1 MRKLYILPEGTEPTD
16 KLVGELIVSRERA
29 KDVKHYFELRKYYED
44 GFITER
50 PAPHK
55 LLAITNYARYISK
68 TNASYLLG
76 TPVSYSASEGVDIE
90 DVMNKYSEQSISS
103 LDNELESDAS
113 VYGHAFE
120 RVYINEDGN
129 PESAKI
135 EPQDIILVHDD
146 TVKHNKMFAVVY
158 TSKVN
163 EQGHPIKNQFDITI
177 LTKDSVI
184 EGELS
189 NGQIKVIEE
198 APHIFGE
205 VPVIEYVNS
214 SDRIGD
220 FEVAT
225 SLIDARN
232 ILQSDRI
239 LDRERLVDAILAFYG
254 TEFDDKQ
261 RKELKNSR
269 ILSNLPEDA
278 KVEYV
283 VKNINE
289 ADASVLLK
297 AITDDIHKVTMTPDM
312 SDENFAGNS
321 SGVALAYKLLS
332 FENHA
337 KDKERYFE
345 KGLLERFKIYD
356 FFLHGISSKTVS
368 ISSIDVIFT
377 RSLPK
382 NDLETSQMINTLIG
396 TGLVDKETL
405 AGLLSFVKDP
415 KEIVGLAAKEKEDEE
430 KDDFDGFGTSIPS
443 GEPTEN
449 EPEDEE

>member
-1 MRKLYILPEGTEPTD
+1 MKKLYILPEGTEPTD
-16 KLVGELIVSRERA
+16 KLVGELIMSRERA
-29 KDVKHYFELRKYYED
+29 KDVKRYNELQKYYED

-68 TNASYLLG
+68 TNSAYLLG
-76 TPVSYSASEGVDIE
+76 KPVAYSAAEGVNIDKVIA
-90 DVMNKYSEQSISS
+90 KYTAQAISS

-120 RVYINEDGN
+120 RIYINEDGE
-129 PESAKI
+129 PESTKVK
-135 EPQDIILVHDD
+135 PQDIMLIYDD
-146 TVKHNKMFAVVY
+146 TVKHRKMFGVIYSARVSA
-158 TSKVN
+158 TGRKSKT
-163 EQGHPIKNQFDITI
+163 EFDITI
-177 LTKDSVI
+177 LTADREIEAELTNSVI
-184 EGELS
+184 R
-189 NGQIKVIEE
+189 VIDEK
-198 APHIFGE
+198 PHLFGE
-205 VPVIEYVNS
+205 VPIIEYVNS

-220 FEVAT
+220 FEPAT

-254 TEFDDKQ
+254 TQFDEEQ

-269 ILSNLPEDA
+269 ILSNLPQDA
-278 KVEYV
+278 KVEYI

-297 AITDDIHKVTMTPDM
+297 AITDDIHMITMTPNM
-312 SDENFAGNS
+312 ADENFAGNS
-321 SGVALAYKLLS
+321 SGVALSYKLLS

-337 KDKERYFE
+337 ADKERYFE
-345 KGLLERFKIYD
+345 KGLIERFRIYD
-356 FFLHGISSKTVS
+356 YFLHGISSKP
-368 ISSIDVIFT
+368 ISLSDLDIIFT

-382 NDLETSQMINTLIG
+382 NDVETAQMINTLID

-415 KEIVGLAAKEKEDEE
+415 KEIVKLAKKEQKEDEA
-430 KDDFDGFGTSIPS
+430 DSFDGFGTNNPS
-443 GEPTEN
+443 GTPEEN
-449 EPEDEE
+449 EVEEKE

>member
-1 MRKLYILPEGTEPTD
+1 MRKLYILPKGTEPTD
-16 KLVGELIVSRERA
+16 KLVGELITSRTRA
-29 KDVKHYFELRKYYED
+29 KDVKHYNELRKYYED

-55 LLAITNYARYISK
+55 LLAITNYARYIST

-76 TPVSYSASEGVDIE
+76 TPVSYSASEGVNID
-90 DVMNKYSEQSISS
+90 DVLEKYANQSISS

-120 RVYINEDGN
+120 RVYINEDGE

-135 EPQDIILVHDD
+135 DPQNVILVHDD
-146 TVKHNKMFAVVY
+146 TVKHSKMFAVIY
-158 TSKVN
+158 TPRVSQTGRLSKT
-163 EQGHPIKNQFDITI
+163 EFDITI
-177 LTKDSVI
+177 LTKNTEI
-184 EGELS
+184 EGVLE

-198 APHIFGE
+198 TPHIFGE

-254 TEFDDKQ
+254 TEFSDGQ

-269 ILSNLPEDA
+269 ILSNLPADA

-321 SGVALAYKLLS
+321 SGVALSYKLLS

-345 KGLLERFKIYD
+345 KGLMERFKIYD

-368 ISSIDVIFT
+368 ISSIDIIFT

-382 NDLETSQMINTLIG
+382 NDLETSTMINTLLN

-415 KEIVGLAAKEKEDEE
+415 KEIVAIATKEKEQEE
-430 KDDFDGFGTSIPS
+430 SDDFNGFGTSNPS
-443 GEPTEN
+443 DT
-449 EPEDEE
+449 EDEE